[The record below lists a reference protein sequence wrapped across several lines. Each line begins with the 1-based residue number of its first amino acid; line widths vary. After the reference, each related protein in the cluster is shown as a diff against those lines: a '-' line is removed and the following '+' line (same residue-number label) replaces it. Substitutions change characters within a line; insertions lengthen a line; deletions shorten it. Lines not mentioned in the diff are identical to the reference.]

1 MSFCRRPTKRRKLND
16 ETSDEDDDDIDVSV
30 DESSVDEGLIS
41 SVESFDINP
50 EPLFYKLIVIYFLEV
65 TIFVIFTYKR
75 FIMDCHELR
84 RKKTEVLVEL

>member
-1 MSFCRRPTKRRKLND
+1 VSFCRRPTKRRKLND

-50 EPLFYKLIVIYFLEV
+50 EPN
-65 TIFVIFTYKR
+65 
-75 FIMDCHELR
+75 
-84 RKKTEVLVEL
+84 